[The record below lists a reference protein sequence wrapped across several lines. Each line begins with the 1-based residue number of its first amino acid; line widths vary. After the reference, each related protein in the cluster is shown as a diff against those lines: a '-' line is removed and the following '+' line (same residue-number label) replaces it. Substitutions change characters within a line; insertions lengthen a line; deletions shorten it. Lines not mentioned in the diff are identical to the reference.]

1 MVEPKPIITFSKGQ
15 SSRHTSIES
24 GNDVSKDSTAR
35 QANAAQHHLHE
46 QCEYYHMGSD
56 SEGSIVLRKMVVKPT
71 HYRVR
76 TNNKSERLFGRR
88 G

>member
-1 MVEPKPIITFSKGQ
+1 MPKR
-15 SSRHTSIES
+15 SRHISIED
-24 GNDVSKDSTAR
+24 GNDLSKVSTAR
-35 QANAAQHHLHE
+35 QANVAQHHLHE

-56 SEGSIVLRKMVVKPT
+56 SEGSIALRKVVAKPT

-76 TNNKSERLFGRR
+76 TKSKSERLLGRR